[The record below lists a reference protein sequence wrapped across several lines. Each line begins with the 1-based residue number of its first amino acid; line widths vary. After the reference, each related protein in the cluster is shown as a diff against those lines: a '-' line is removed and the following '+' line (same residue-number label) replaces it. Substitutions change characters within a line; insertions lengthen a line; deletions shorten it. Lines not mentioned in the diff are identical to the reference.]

1 MDEDYWFI
9 QLIIESILCLIL
21 TILLYL
27 YYVRKGT
34 NIVVSLISIFTWFLT
49 FVLVILLPFDLTYSQ
64 NYSKLVTKKKE
75 KALNDEEK
83 RMFNKLNE
91 NLEII
96 SNLYAFDYWFIFI
109 LSWIIIPIIQEYEKS
124 GYFDRKS
131 KLKDAIKS
139 NILFFGIAFIL
150 GIILYIFI
158 GIKFEI
164 WSPIT
169 LMNIGKGLSI
179 CWGLLQVFFFMGFS
193 IIKLPKD
200 LYSHYRY
207 TNEEKYLE
215 WKISELNDNLIDL
228 KFKFNKHYKKL
239 KNIKGMID
247 KSSNSPLLPYK
258 KNINELYS
266 YLEKNN
272 TLYDNVSFS
281 KEDIKIINNEKDLIK
296 LNKKIKREVIDFQRT
311 NFLQKEIY
319 QKWLLI
325 VSIRKLKYEK
335 KKSNENEVQN
345 EDISESLKPD
355 LDKNMQ
361 FMELNCISKYY
372 YLYIRQVFIIFL
384 IGIIILLELLII
396 FLEIIACFEIELDL
410 YGWIF
415 YDENKRLLSHFV
427 SISQVLFL
435 FFLCFY
441 SLFQMKISFLC
452 RVYGNRQTDS
462 LSILFISNIMCN
474 IGFPICINFSQISK
488 NNSSKIYLIYGAG
501 KLGNREHEGKQVY
514 DMIIRFFPF
523 ELFLLIGLNF
533 FNVFNKIGDCMGFNS
548 FTIKNEDTNKNID
561 DGKNALV
568 KMNKMYGKDFM
579 KIGKGGNKIEII

>member
-1 MDEDYWFI
+1 
-9 QLIIESILCLIL
+9 
-21 TILLYL
+21 
-27 YYVRKGT
+27 
-34 NIVVSLISIFTWFLT
+34 
-49 FVLVILLPFDLTYSQ
+49 
-64 NYSKLVTKKKE
+64 
-75 KALNDEEK
+75 
-83 RMFNKLNE
+83 
-91 NLEII
+91 
-96 SNLYAFDYWFIFI
+96 
-109 LSWIIIPIIQEYEKS
+109 
-124 GYFDRKS
+124 
-131 KLKDAIKS
+131 
-139 NILFFGIAFIL
+139 
-150 GIILYIFI
+150 
-158 GIKFEI
+158 
-164 WSPIT
+164 
-169 LMNIGKGLSI
+169 MNIGKGISI

-200 LYSHYRY
+200 LYSHYKY

-345 EDISESLKPD
+345 EDINESLKPD

-372 YLYIRQVFIIFL
+372 YLYIRQIFIIFL
-384 IGIIILLELLII
+384 IGIIILIELLII

-415 YDENKRLLSHFV
+415 YDENKRLLSHFI

-452 RVYGNRQTDS
+452 RMYGNRQTDS

-501 KLGNREHEGKQVY
+501 KLGNTKHEGKQVY

-568 KMNKMYGKDFM
+568 KMNKIYGKDFM

>member
-9 QLIIESILCLIL
+9 QLIIESILCLAL

-34 NIVVSLISIFTWFLT
+34 NIIVSLISIFTWFLT
-49 FVLVILLPFDLTYSQ
+49 FVLIILLPFDLTYSQ
-64 NYSKLVTKKKE
+64 NYQKLKE
-75 KALNDEEK
+75 KKLLNDKEK
-83 RMFNKLNE
+83 ILLTKLNDR
-91 NLEII
+91 LEFI
-96 SNLYAFDYWFIFI
+96 SFLYAFDYWFIFI

-150 GIILYIFI
+150 SIILYIFI
-158 GIKFEI
+158 GIKFKI
-164 WSPIT
+164 WNPFT
-169 LMNIGKGLSI
+169 LMNIGKGISI
-179 CWGLLQVFFFMGFS
+179 SWGLLQVFFFMGFS
-193 IIKLPKD
+193 VIKLPKD
-200 LYSHYRY
+200 LYSHFRY

-215 WKISELNDNLIDL
+215 WKISEINDNLIDL
-228 KFKFNKHYKKL
+228 KFKFNKHYNKL

-272 TLYDNVSFS
+272 ILYDDISLN
-281 KEDIKIINNEKDLIK
+281 KEDIKVVNNEKDLIK

-311 NFLQKEIY
+311 NYLQKEIY

-325 VSIRKLKYEK
+325 ISIRKLKYENK
-335 KKSNENEVQN
+335 KKENEVLN
-345 EDISESLKPD
+345 EDINEYLRT
-355 LDKNMQ
+355 DKDNNIK
-361 FMELNCISKYY
+361 FMEINCIYKYY
-372 YLYIRQVFIIFL
+372 YLYIRQIFIIFL
-384 IGIIILLELLII
+384 IGIIILIELLII
-396 FLEIIACFEIELDL
+396 FLEIIACFDIDL
-410 YGWIF
+410 NLYKWIF
-415 YDENKRLLSHFV
+415 YDENKRLLSHFI
-427 SISQVLFL
+427 SISQVIFL

-452 RVYGNRQTDS
+452 RMYGNRQTDS
-462 LSILFISNIMCN
+462 LSILFITNIMCN

-488 NNSSKIYLIYGAG
+488 NKSSKIYLIYGAG
-501 KLGNREHEGKQVY
+501 KLGKDEHEGKKIY
-514 DMIIRFFPF
+514 EIILNFFPF

-548 FTIKNEDTNKNID
+548 FTIKNEDTDKNID
-561 DGKNALV
+561 DGKNALL
-568 KMNKMYGKDFM
+568 KMNRIYGNDFI
-579 KIGKGGNKIEII
+579 KIGKGNNKIEII

>member
-64 NYSKLVTKKKE
+64 NYSKLETKKKE
-75 KALNDEEK
+75 KALNEEEN
-83 RMFNKLNE
+83 RMFNKLND

-124 GYFDRKS
+124 GYFDTKS

-139 NILFFGIAFIL
+139 NILFFGISFIL

-158 GIKFEI
+158 GIKFGI

-169 LMNIGKGLSI
+169 LMNIGKGISI

-200 LYSHYRY
+200 LYSHYKY

-228 KFKFNKHYKKL
+228 KFKFNKHYNKL

-345 EDISESLKPD
+345 EDINESLKPD

-372 YLYIRQVFIIFL
+372 YLYIRQIFIIFL
-384 IGIIILLELLII
+384 IGIIILIELLII

-415 YDENKRLLSHFV
+415 YDENKRLLSHFI

-452 RVYGNRQTDS
+452 RMYGNRQTDS

-501 KLGNREHEGKQVY
+501 KLGNTKHEGKQVY

-568 KMNKMYGKDFM
+568 KMNKIYGKDFM

>member
-9 QLIIESILCLIL
+9 QLIIESILCLAL

-34 NIVVSLISIFTWFLT
+34 NIIVSLISIFTWFLT
-49 FVLVILLPFDLTYSQ
+49 FVLIILLPFDLTYSQ
-64 NYSKLVTKKKE
+64 NYQKLKE
-75 KALNDEEK
+75 KKLLNDKEK
-83 RMFNKLNE
+83 ILLTKLNDR
-91 NLEII
+91 LEFI
-96 SNLYAFDYWFIFI
+96 SFLYAFDYWFIFI

-150 GIILYIFI
+150 SIILYIFI
-158 GIKFEI
+158 GIKFKI
-164 WSPIT
+164 WNPFT
-169 LMNIGKGLSI
+169 LMNIGKGISI
-179 CWGLLQVFFFMGFS
+179 SWGLLQVFFFMGFS
-193 IIKLPKD
+193 VIKLPKD
-200 LYSHYRY
+200 LYSHFRY

-215 WKISELNDNLIDL
+215 WKISEINDNLIDL
-228 KFKFNKHYKKL
+228 KFKFNKHYNKL

-272 TLYDNVSFS
+272 ILYDDISLN
-281 KEDIKIINNEKDLIK
+281 KEDIKVVNNEKDLIK

-311 NFLQKEIY
+311 NYLQKEIY

-325 VSIRKLKYEK
+325 ISIRKLKYENK
-335 KKSNENEVQN
+335 KKENEVLN
-345 EDISESLKPD
+345 EDINEYLRT
-355 LDKNMQ
+355 DKDNNIK
-361 FMELNCISKYY
+361 FMEISCIYKYY
-372 YLYIRQVFIIFL
+372 YLYIRQIFIIFL
-384 IGIIILLELLII
+384 IGIIILIELLII
-396 FLEIIACFEIELDL
+396 FLEIIACFDIDL
-410 YGWIF
+410 NLYKWIF
-415 YDENKRLLSHFV
+415 YDENKRLLSHFI
-427 SISQVLFL
+427 SISQVIFL

-452 RVYGNRQTDS
+452 RMYGNRQTDS
-462 LSILFISNIMCN
+462 LSILFITNIMCN

-488 NNSSKIYLIYGAG
+488 NKSSKIYLIYGAG
-501 KLGNREHEGKQVY
+501 KLGKDEHEGKKIY
-514 DMIIRFFPF
+514 EIILNFFPF

-533 FNVFNKIGDCMGFNS
+533 FNVFNKIGDCMGFSS
-548 FTIKNEDTNKNID
+548 FTIKNEDTDKNID
-561 DGKNALV
+561 DGKNALL
-568 KMNKMYGKDFM
+568 KMNRIYGNDFI
-579 KIGKGGNKIEII
+579 KIGKGNNKIEII

>member
-9 QLIIESILCLIL
+9 QLIIESILCLII

-34 NIVVSLISIFTWFLT
+34 NIIVSLISIFTWFLT

-64 NYSKLVTKKKE
+64 EYNNLAKKKPPLKE
-75 KALNDEEK
+75 EEK
-83 RMFNKLNE
+83 IMFKKLKE
-91 NLEII
+91 KLEFIT
-96 SNLYAFDYWFIFI
+96 NLYAFDYWFIFI

-124 GYFDRKS
+124 GYFDKKS

-139 NILFFGIAFIL
+139 NLLFFGIAFIL

-164 WSPIT
+164 WNPIT

-179 CWGLLQVFFFMGFS
+179 SWGLLQVFFFMGFS

-200 LYSHYRY
+200 LYSHYKY
-207 TNEEKYLE
+207 INEEKYLE
-215 WKISELNDNLIDL
+215 WKITELNDNLIDL
-228 KFKFNKHYKKL
+228 QFKFNKHYNKL

-272 TLYDNVSFS
+272 QLYEKVSNI
-281 KEDIKIINNEKDLIK
+281 KEDIKLVNNEKDLIK

-311 NFLQKEIY
+311 NYLQNEIY

-325 VSIRKLKYEK
+325 VSIRKLEYDNKI
-335 KKSNENEVQN
+335 NNNDNEVKN
-345 EDISESLKPD
+345 EDINEYLKPD
-355 LDKNMQ
+355 LDKNMKYL
-361 FMELNCISKYY
+361 ELNLLSKFY
-372 YLYIRQVFIIFL
+372 YLYIRQIFIILLF
-384 IGIIILLELLII
+384 GIIILFELLII
-396 FLEIIACFEIELDL
+396 FLEIIACFNLDINL
-410 YGWIF
+410 FEWIY
-415 YDENKRLLSHFV
+415 YDKKKRLLSHFI

-452 RVYGNRQTDS
+452 RMYGNKQTDS

-488 NNSSKIYLIYGAG
+488 NNSSKIYSIYGAG
-501 KLGNREHEGKQVY
+501 KFGDSIEHEGKKIY
-514 DMIIRFFPF
+514 EMILRFFPF

-561 DGKNALV
+561 DGKNTLL
-568 KMNKMYGKDFM
+568 KMNKVYGNDFI
-579 KIGKGGNKIEII
+579 KIGKEVNKIEII

>member
-64 NYSKLVTKKKE
+64 NYSKLETKKKE
-75 KALNDEEK
+75 KALNEEEN
-83 RMFNKLNE
+83 RMFNKLND

-124 GYFDRKS
+124 GYFDTKS

-139 NILFFGIAFIL
+139 NILFFGISFIL

-158 GIKFEI
+158 GIKFGI

-169 LMNIGKGLSI
+169 LMNIGKGISI

-200 LYSHYRY
+200 LYSHYKY

-228 KFKFNKHYKKL
+228 KFRFNKHYNKL

-345 EDISESLKPD
+345 EDINESLKPD

-372 YLYIRQVFIIFL
+372 YLYIRQIFIIFL
-384 IGIIILLELLII
+384 IGIIILIELLII

-415 YDENKRLLSHFV
+415 YDEKKRLLSHFI

-452 RVYGNRQTDS
+452 RMYGNRQTDS

-501 KLGNREHEGKQVY
+501 KLGNTKHEGKQVY

-568 KMNKMYGKDFM
+568 KMNKIYGKDFM

>member
-9 QLIIESILCLIL
+9 QLIIESILCLAL

-34 NIVVSLISIFTWFLT
+34 NIIVSLISIFTWFLT
-49 FVLVILLPFDLTYSQ
+49 FVLIILLPFDLTYSQ
-64 NYSKLVTKKKE
+64 NYQKLKE
-75 KALNDEEK
+75 KKSLNGKEKILLTKLND
-83 RMFNKLNE
+83 R
-91 NLEII
+91 LEFI
-96 SNLYAFDYWFIFI
+96 SFLYAFDYWFIFI

-150 GIILYIFI
+150 SIILYIFI
-158 GIKFEI
+158 GIKFKI
-164 WSPIT
+164 WNPFT
-169 LMNIGKGLSI
+169 LMNIGKGISI
-179 CWGLLQVFFFMGFS
+179 SWGLLQVFFFMGFS
-193 IIKLPKD
+193 VIKLPKD
-200 LYSHYRY
+200 LYSHFRY

-215 WKISELNDNLIDL
+215 WKISEINDNLIDL
-228 KFKFNKHYKKL
+228 KFKFNKHYNKL

-272 TLYDNVSFS
+272 ILYDDISLN
-281 KEDIKIINNEKDLIK
+281 KEDIKVVNNEKDLIK

-311 NFLQKEIY
+311 NYLQKEIY

-325 VSIRKLKYEK
+325 ISIRKLKYENK
-335 KKSNENEVQN
+335 KKENEVLN
-345 EDISESLKPD
+345 EDINEYLRT
-355 LDKNMQ
+355 DKDNNIK
-361 FMELNCISKYY
+361 FMEISCIYKYY
-372 YLYIRQVFIIFL
+372 YLYIRQIVIIFL
-384 IGIIILLELLII
+384 IGIIILIELLII
-396 FLEIIACFEIELDL
+396 FLEIIACFDIDL
-410 YGWIF
+410 NLYKWIF
-415 YDENKRLLSHFV
+415 YDENKRLLSHFI
-427 SISQVLFL
+427 SISQVIFL

-452 RVYGNRQTDS
+452 RMYGNRQTDS
-462 LSILFISNIMCN
+462 LSILFITNIMCN

-488 NNSSKIYLIYGAG
+488 NKSSKIYLIYGAG
-501 KLGNREHEGKQVY
+501 KLGKDEHEGKKIY
-514 DMIIRFFPF
+514 EIILNFFPF

-533 FNVFNKIGDCMGFNS
+533 FNVFNKIGDCMGFSS
-548 FTIKNEDTNKNID
+548 FTIKNEDTDKNID
-561 DGKNALV
+561 DGKNALL
-568 KMNKMYGKDFM
+568 KMNRIYGNDFI
-579 KIGKGGNKIEII
+579 KIGKGNNKIEII

>member
-9 QLIIESILCLIL
+9 QLIIESILCLAL

-34 NIVVSLISIFTWFLT
+34 NIIVSLISIFTWFLT
-49 FVLVILLPFDLTYSQ
+49 FVLIILLPFDLTYSQ
-64 NYSKLVTKKKE
+64 NYQKLKE
-75 KALNDEEK
+75 KKSLNGKEKILLTKLND
-83 RMFNKLNE
+83 R
-91 NLEII
+91 LEFI
-96 SNLYAFDYWFIFI
+96 SFLYAFDYWFIFI

-150 GIILYIFI
+150 SIILYIFI
-158 GIKFEI
+158 GIKFKI
-164 WSPIT
+164 WNPFT
-169 LMNIGKGLSI
+169 LMNIGKGISI
-179 CWGLLQVFFFMGFS
+179 SWGLLQVFFFMGFS
-193 IIKLPKD
+193 VIKLPKD
-200 LYSHYRY
+200 LYSHFRY

-215 WKISELNDNLIDL
+215 WKISEINDNLIDL
-228 KFKFNKHYKKL
+228 KFKFNKHYNKL

-272 TLYDNVSFS
+272 ILYDDISLN
-281 KEDIKIINNEKDLIK
+281 KEDIKVVNNEKDLIK

-311 NFLQKEIY
+311 NYLQKEIY

-325 VSIRKLKYEK
+325 ISIRKLKYENK
-335 KKSNENEVQN
+335 KKENEVLN
-345 EDISESLKPD
+345 EDINEYLRA
-355 LDKNMQ
+355 DKDNNIK
-361 FMELNCISKYY
+361 FMEISCIYKYY
-372 YLYIRQVFIIFL
+372 YLYIRQIFIIFL
-384 IGIIILLELLII
+384 IGIIILIELLII
-396 FLEIIACFEIELDL
+396 FLEIIACFDIDL
-410 YGWIF
+410 NLYKWIF
-415 YDENKRLLSHFV
+415 YDENKRLLSHFI
-427 SISQVLFL
+427 SISQVIFL

-452 RVYGNRQTDS
+452 RMYGNRQTDS
-462 LSILFISNIMCN
+462 LSILFITNIMCN

-488 NNSSKIYLIYGAG
+488 NKSSKIYLIYGAG
-501 KLGNREHEGKQVY
+501 KLGKDEHEGKKIY
-514 DMIIRFFPF
+514 EIILNFFPF

-533 FNVFNKIGDCMGFNS
+533 FNVFNKIGDCMGFSS
-548 FTIKNEDTNKNID
+548 FTIKNEDTDKNID
-561 DGKNALV
+561 DGKNALL
-568 KMNKMYGKDFM
+568 KMNRIYGNDFI
-579 KIGKGGNKIEII
+579 KIGKGNNKIEII

>member
-9 QLIIESILCLIL
+9 QLIIESILCLAL

-34 NIVVSLISIFTWFLT
+34 NIIVSLISIFTWFLT
-49 FVLVILLPFDLTYSQ
+49 FVLIILLPFDLTYSQ
-64 NYSKLVTKKKE
+64 NYQKLKE
-75 KALNDEEK
+75 KKSLNGKEKILLTKLND
-83 RMFNKLNE
+83 R
-91 NLEII
+91 LEFI
-96 SNLYAFDYWFIFI
+96 SFLYAFDYWFIFI

-150 GIILYIFI
+150 SIILYIFI
-158 GIKFEI
+158 GIKFKI
-164 WSPIT
+164 WNPFT
-169 LMNIGKGLSI
+169 LMNIGKGISI
-179 CWGLLQVFFFMGFS
+179 SWGLLQVFFFMGFS
-193 IIKLPKD
+193 VIKLPKD
-200 LYSHYRY
+200 LYSHFRY

-215 WKISELNDNLIDL
+215 WKISEINDNLIDL
-228 KFKFNKHYKKL
+228 KFKFNKHYNKL

-272 TLYDNVSFS
+272 ILYDDISLN
-281 KEDIKIINNEKDLIK
+281 KEDIKVVNNEKDLIK

-311 NFLQKEIY
+311 NYLQKEIY

-325 VSIRKLKYEK
+325 ISIRKLKYENK
-335 KKSNENEVQN
+335 KKENEVLN
-345 EDISESLKPD
+345 EDINEYLRT
-355 LDKNMQ
+355 DKDNNIK
-361 FMELNCISKYY
+361 FMEISCIYKYY
-372 YLYIRQVFIIFL
+372 YLYIRQIFIIFL
-384 IGIIILLELLII
+384 IGIIILIELLII
-396 FLEIIACFEIELDL
+396 FLEIIACFDIDL
-410 YGWIF
+410 NLYKWIF
-415 YDENKRLLSHFV
+415 YDENKRLLSHFI
-427 SISQVLFL
+427 SISQVIFL

-452 RVYGNRQTDS
+452 RMYGNRQTDS
-462 LSILFISNIMCN
+462 LSILFITNIMCN

-488 NNSSKIYLIYGAG
+488 NKSSKIYLIYGAG
-501 KLGNREHEGKQVY
+501 KLGKDEHEGKKIY
-514 DMIIRFFPF
+514 EIILNFFPF

-533 FNVFNKIGDCMGFNS
+533 FNVFNKIGDCMGFSS
-548 FTIKNEDTNKNID
+548 FTIKNEDTDKNID
-561 DGKNALV
+561 DGKNALL
-568 KMNKMYGKDFM
+568 KMNRIYGNDFI
-579 KIGKGGNKIEII
+579 KIGKGNNKIEII

>member
-64 NYSKLVTKKKE
+64 NYSKLETKKKE
-75 KALNDEEK
+75 KALNEEEN
-83 RMFNKLNE
+83 RMFNKLND

-124 GYFDRKS
+124 GYFDTKS

-139 NILFFGIAFIL
+139 NILFFGISFIL

-158 GIKFEI
+158 GIKFGI

-169 LMNIGKGLSI
+169 LMNIGKGISI

-200 LYSHYRY
+200 LYSHYKY

-215 WKISELNDNLIDL
+215 WKISELNDNLIEL
-228 KFKFNKHYKKL
+228 KFKFNKHYNKL

-345 EDISESLKPD
+345 EDINESLKPD

-372 YLYIRQVFIIFL
+372 YLYIRQIFIIFL
-384 IGIIILLELLII
+384 IGIIILIELLII

-415 YDENKRLLSHFV
+415 YDENKRLLSHFI

-452 RVYGNRQTDS
+452 RMYGNRQTDS

-501 KLGNREHEGKQVY
+501 KLGNTKHEGKQVY

-568 KMNKMYGKDFM
+568 KMNKIYGKDFM